1 VRLLAGSP
9 TRTLC
14 IDGLSGHFRLTDG
27 RGRAQLTKVDTGNHD
42 AIPSTSSFYH
52 SRACGSVAHATCH
65 AMTDCCRPASICS
78 RRDIKTDKRL
88 GLLAKQKL
96 ASPACSTSRNKKR
109 LVHRKIRSVAI
120 PAIDVC
126 MCKLT
131 HTHGM
136 QGLSA
141 STCLAW
147 RQLTRFL
154 PCSNHVNTVLGLAQ
168 QLVLTQQGYI

>member
-1 VRLLAGSP
+1 VRLSAGSP
-9 TRTLC
+9 TRTLSV
-14 IDGLSGHFRLTDG
+14 DGPSGHFRLTDG

-42 AIPSTSSFYH
+42 AIPSTPSFYNSQAWGFVEH
-52 SRACGSVAHATCH
+52 VTCY

-96 ASPACSTSRNKKR
+96 ASPACSTNRNKKR
-109 LVHRKIRSVAI
+109 LVHRKARSVAI

-141 STCLAW
+141 STGLAW

-154 PCSNHVNTVLGLAQ
+154 PCSNHVNTILELA
-168 QLVLTQQGYI
+168 